1 MIRIVKKDINF
12 DFVSKYKLFT
22 TLSLIAVLVSLG
34 LVAVFGLNFGIDFKG
49 GTNIVY
55 QFQKT
60 PEINTVRKILKES
73 GVSATVN
80 SVDKQIAIQVSQ
92 SISLLT
98 DKEMKE
104 VKNYLYELYK
114 DKGLKSIKDYQNRI
128 TFTFSSIQKTSEI
141 FKAVKDYKNKF
152 TGDKNKYRVLSI
164 KHYGPDEK
172 SNNKLNIHKYDVS
185 FEPLS
190 DYITEVLE
198 AKTNSAVS
206 KKELTDF
213 NATLETKLK
222 TIGMTNLS
230 LDSEDHT
237 VFVASFKDE
246 KSSKQIENILNNDK
260 FLFTIER
267 LELGENSK
275 TFDYSIK
282 VSKMKVASLEQVGP
296 KVGAKLKQDGSLAMF
311 YALIAI
317 FIYIA
322 FRFDSKFSP
331 GAVVALIHDV
341 SITLG
346 VFSLLRIEFNLPV
359 IAALLTLIGYSLND
373 TIVIFDKVREVRDN
387 NKLNKKHKLSLSE
400 MVNNALNS
408 TLSRTLLTSLTTLG
422 VVVSMLVFGGAG
434 LRPFS
439 IALLLGIIVGT
450 YSSLFIATPVYVYFE
465 KKSKEKASELEET
478 EA

>member
-12 DFVSKYKLFT
+12 NFVSKYKFVV
-22 TLSLIAVLVSLG
+22 TLSAIAVVVSLG
-34 LVAVFGLNFGIDFKG
+34 LVAILGLNFGIDFKG

-55 QFQKT
+55 HFEKT
-60 PEINTVRKILKES
+60 PTTKSVRKILKDS
-73 GVSATVN
+73 GIKAVVS
-80 SVDKQIAIQVSQ
+80 SVGEDIAIQVSQ
-92 SISLLT
+92 SISLLNA
-98 DKEMKE
+98 KEMKE
-104 VKNYLYELYK
+104 VKAYLSSVYK
-114 DKGLKSIKDYQNRI
+114 GKNLKTVKEYQNKIRLK
-128 TFTFSSIQKTSEI
+128 FSSIQNADEILKTV
-141 FKAVKDYKNKF
+141 KAYKSKF
-152 TGDKNKYRVLSI
+152 TGDKHKYRVLSI

-172 SNNKLNIHKYDVS
+172 SNNKLNIHRYDIS

-206 KKELTDF
+206 KEELDKFKSTMDS
-213 NATLETKLK
+213 KLK
-222 TIGMTNLS
+222 SIGMIKLFSNKETGTS
-230 LDSEDHT
+230 
-237 VFVASFKDE
+237 FVASFKDE
-246 KSSKQIENILNNDK
+246 ISSKKIEKILDNDK

-275 TFDYSIK
+275 TIDYSIK

-296 KVGAKLKQDGSLAMF
+296 KVGAKLKQDGTLAMF

-322 FRFDSKFSP
+322 FRFDGKFSP
-331 GAVVALIHDV
+331 GAVVALVHDV

-346 VFSLLRIEFNLPV
+346 IFALLRIEFNLPV

-373 TIVIFDKVREVRDN
+373 TIVIFDKVREVTEN
-387 NKLNKKHKLSLSE
+387 NKLNKKHKLSLE
-400 MVNNALNS
+400 EVINRALNS

-439 IALLLGIIVGT
+439 VALLAGIVIGT
-450 YSSLFIATPVYVYFE
+450 YSSLFIATPIYVYLE
-465 KKSKEKASELEET
+465 HRSKEDLSELEET